1 MSCHLYGI
9 VNCGSVKKARAFL
22 ESQKVDYVFHDFKKE
37 APQRQWLEQCLQQV
51 DVDTLVNKRGTTWRK
66 LSEEEQ
72 AQVATLDGAVAL
84 MLAYPNVIK
93 RPVLWLG
100 EKVVVGFDETVY
112 QSLFQAA

>member
-1 MSCHLYGI
+1 
-9 VNCGSVKKARAFL
+9 
-22 ESQKVDYVFHDFKKE
+22 
-37 APQRQWLEQCLQQV
+37 
-51 DVDTLVNKRGTTWRK
+51 K
-66 LSEEEQ
+66 LSEAEQ

-100 EKVVVGFDETVY
+100 KKVVVGFDETVY